1 MRQSIAH
8 TLAVGIAACILVLS
22 LNLLAPGNYYH
33 PLKVTHSTRRAFH
46 ARKQPS
52 SPSHFGHFNDN
63 SRLQANT
70 FEDVSVVLSARSD
83 WRVHRTLGK
92 RDALRCDNGEC
103 NDGSCCGKNHTC
115 GYGPD
120 FCGDGCISKC
130 EATAMCGEYS
140 ENADMD
146 CGMMLCCSAM
156 GWCGVS
162 SPLTSPRLRSHE
174 HEICA
179 AYRPTVNADAD
190 TSCADNRRLLP

>member
-1 MRQSIAH
+1 MKPDTHHLQTLGLYVDWLLRSCHPSRFFIVQVADIFRRRTAMRRSIAH
-8 TLAVGIAACILVLS
+8 ALAVGIAACMLVLS
-22 LNLLAPGNYYH
+22 LNLLAPEYHYH
-33 PLKVTHSTRRAFH
+33 PFKVTHSTRRAF
-46 ARKQPS
+46 Q
-52 SPSHFGHFNDN
+52 
-63 SRLQANT
+63 
-70 FEDVSVVLSARSD
+70 DVPVALAARSD
-83 WRVHRTLGK
+83 WRVHSTLGK

-162 SPLTSPRLRSHE
+162 PPPTSPRLRSQE

-179 AYRPTVNADAD
+179 
-190 TSCADNRRLLP
+190 SL